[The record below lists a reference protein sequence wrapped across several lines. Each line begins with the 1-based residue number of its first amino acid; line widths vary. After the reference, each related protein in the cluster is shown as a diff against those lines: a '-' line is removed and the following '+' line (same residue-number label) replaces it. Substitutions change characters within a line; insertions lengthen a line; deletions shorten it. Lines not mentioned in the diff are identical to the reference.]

1 MASKQESVSD
11 WMELAKAYS
20 KAEKETVQPY
30 FFVSIEDTD
39 TKERLY
45 SYDLPRDMFWKYQWV
60 IRWRMARL
68 QCQRPK
74 HNICQ
79 YLSGYDKKTG
89 LEIGLKSPLSKL
101 TSAKAQVTINERKLK
116 DYLEGMKNDLFFDE
130 KTDPIVAKLKCKI
143 SSYNQ
148 QIQELENVI
157 QTKVKTL
164 HNENSNG
171 NNAVEA

>member
-45 SYDLPRDMFWKYQWV
+45 SYDLPREMFWKYQWV

-74 HNICQ
+74 HYICH

-89 LEIGLKSPLSKL
+89 LEIGLKSPLSQL

-116 DYLEGMKNDLFFDE
+116 DYLGRMKNDLFFDE

-148 QIQELENVI
+148 QIQELEKEI
-157 QTKVKTL
+157 QTKVKTF